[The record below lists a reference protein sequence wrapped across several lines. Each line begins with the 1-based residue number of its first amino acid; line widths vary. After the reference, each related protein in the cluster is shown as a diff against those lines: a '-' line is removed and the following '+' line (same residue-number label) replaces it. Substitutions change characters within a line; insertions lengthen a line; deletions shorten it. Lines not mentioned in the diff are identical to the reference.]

1 MKKNR
6 GKRRVGRRERE
17 NEKKKLKA
25 SPGKQAENQR
35 GKARWGPS
43 TAGRQASA
51 RYPQRSPSF
60 LVIAFYLPGVP
71 NCPAGERWSSIL
83 LPKDAIDKSHEF

>member
-1 MKKNR
+1 MKKKTEEKGEWEGEK
-6 GKRRVGRRERE
+6 GKM
-17 NEKKKLKA
+17 KKKLKA